1 MQSFIIKLE
10 NQDNEL
16 INDENICCYL
26 IDSSYKKEAISP
38 LADKVH
44 KQDKLILVEG
54 KDADEICQDDNLD
67 GVVIEI
73 VEDIPHK
80 KKISELRSKIGKD
93 RFIGI
98 ICPLQRHA
106 AMLVS
111 ETEPEFV
118 AFRVDDRDKAAEI
131 ISWYN
136 ELFLIQ
142 SAVLSG
148 KEECDLREFDT
159 DFLILTPQEYKIL
172 VAKKERLD

>member
-44 KQDKLILVEG
+44 KQDKLILVGG
-54 KDADEICQDDNLD
+54 KDADKICRDDNLD

-142 SAVLSG
+142 SAVL
-148 KEECDLREFDT
+148 LREENIPFS
-159 DFLILTPQEYKIL
+159 DFKCDIVIISDKEYNIF
-172 VAKKERLD
+172 VAKKQRLD

>member
-1 MQSFIIKLE
+1 MTVEERIRQLE
-10 NQDNEL
+10 EKN
-16 INDENICCYL
+16 
-26 IDSSYKKEAISP
+26 A
-38 LADKVH
+38 
-44 KQDKLILVEG
+44 
-54 KDADEICQDDNLD
+54 D

-80 KKISELRSKIGKD
+80 KKISELRSKIGKG

-148 KEECDLREFDT
+148 KEKCDLREFDT

>member
-10 NQDNEL
+10 NQDDEL
-16 INDENICCYL
+16 INDEKICCYL
-26 IDSSYKKEAISP
+26 IDSSYKKTAIAP
-38 LADKVH
+38 LADKIH
-44 KQDKLILVEG
+44 KQDKPILVGG
-54 KDADEICQDDNLD
+54 KDAGEVCREHNLD
-67 GVVIEI
+67 GVVFE
-73 VEDIPHK
+73 VAEGVPHK
-80 KKISELRSKIGKD
+80 KKILEVRGKIGKG

-106 AMLVS
+106 AMIVS

-118 AFRVDDRDKAAEI
+118 AFRVDNRNKAVEI

-142 SAVLSG
+142 SAVMSG

-172 VAKKERLD
+172 VAKKESLD

>member
-10 NQDNEL
+10 NQDDEL
-16 INDENICCYL
+16 INDEKICCYL
-26 IDSSYKKEAISP
+26 IDSSYKKTAITP
-38 LADKVH
+38 LADKIH
-44 KQDKLILVEG
+44 KQDKLILVGG
-54 KDADEICQDDNLD
+54 KDADEICREHNLD
-67 GVVIEI
+67 GVVIEV
-73 VEDIPHK
+73 VEDVPYK
-80 KKISELRSKIGKD
+80 KKILELRGKIGNG

-106 AMLVS
+106 AMIVS
-111 ETEPEFV
+111 EMEPEFV
-118 AFRVDDRDKAAEI
+118 AFRVDNRDKAAEI